1 MQTKIQKRGG
11 RNMAYADEQSY
22 EEMISKLQQFITDAG
37 EQCTVMESAG
47 NDCVDNTDGDPAA
60 AKANAKL
67 QKCVGDIRAT
77 FETIQGVI
85 SALQQELEDIREAAA
100 KANFDD

>member
-1 MQTKIQKRGG
+1 
-11 RNMAYADEQSY
+11 MAYADEQSY
-22 EEMISKLQQFITDAG
+22 EEMISALQTFMTEVD
-37 EQCTVMESAG
+37 EQCGVLESAG

-60 AKANAKL
+60 EKANAKL
-67 QKCVGDIRAT
+67 QKCVSEIRAT
-77 FETIQGVI
+77 LETIQGII